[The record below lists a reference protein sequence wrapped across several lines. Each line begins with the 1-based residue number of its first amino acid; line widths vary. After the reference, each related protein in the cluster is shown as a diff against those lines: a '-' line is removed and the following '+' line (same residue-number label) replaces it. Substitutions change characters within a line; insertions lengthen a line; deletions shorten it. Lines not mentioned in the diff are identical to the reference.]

1 MNYSFDTS
9 HAVRFGVDE
18 AIVLHNL
25 IYWISKNK
33 ANGTNEHAGRTW
45 TYSSASAF
53 AKLFPFW
60 NARKISRILGSLE
73 DQQVIQSGNFNKV
86 AYDRTKWYSL
96 VDESPFVKID
106 TWKNANCP
114 MDALE
119 VSNGM
124 TESVQPIPDKN
135 TYSKTDENKEKGS
148 LSQKS
153 EKQLRIEKLFNRRP
167 STPYDKSETSAWRSA
182 KSVVEELTEFE
193 WTKLETFYAAPQRET
208 YRRKS
213 LATLLNNISGEVE
226 NALQWKPKH
235 TTNRTAI
242 GAAPIS

>member
-9 HAVRFGVDE
+9 HAVQFGVDE

-60 NARKISRILGSLE
+60 NARKSSRILGSLE
-73 DQQVIQSGNFNKV
+73 DQQIIQSGNFNKV

-114 MDALE
+114 MDALD

-135 TYSKTDENKEKGS
+135 TYSKPDENKEKKS
-148 LSQKS
+148 PSQKS
-153 EKQLRIEKLFNRRP
+153 EIDFDQFWSAYPKKTGKQTARKAWIAKANKSKPSIEAIIAAVNTAKESKQWTEDSGRFIPNP
-167 STPYDKSETSAWRSA
+167 STWLNRHGWDDEADTEKATGSYYDQSK
-182 KSVVEELTEFE
+182 VF
-193 WTKLETFYAAPQRET
+193 
-208 YRRKS
+208 
-213 LATLLNNISGEVE
+213 
-226 NALQWKPKH
+226 
-235 TTNRTAI
+235 
-242 GAAPIS
+242 